1 MVIIMNKPVVT
12 KAELIDVAEK
22 ILVRDGLEKLNIR
35 RLAKECN
42 ISVGCMY
49 NYFPSKAELI
59 FAVIERFWD
68 TVIHKSAFHKV
79 HANSFIEMVDEIYSR
94 LLIGLEG
101 FSSEFLSQISVL
113 SLQDRKKGK
122 KMESEYFDRMKKAM
136 IQVINQDEGISPA
149 VWTET
154 FTKTALIE
162 FVFRNILTS
171 IRIGD
176 LNCSMLIEL
185 VEHKIYQ

>member
-136 IQVINQDEGISPA
+136 IQVINQDEEISPA

-162 FVFRNILTS
+162 FVFRNIITS
-171 IRIGD
+171 LRIGD

>member
-1 MVIIMNKPVVT
+1 MNKPVVT

-154 FTKTALIE
+154 FTKIALIE

-171 IRIGD
+171 LRIGD